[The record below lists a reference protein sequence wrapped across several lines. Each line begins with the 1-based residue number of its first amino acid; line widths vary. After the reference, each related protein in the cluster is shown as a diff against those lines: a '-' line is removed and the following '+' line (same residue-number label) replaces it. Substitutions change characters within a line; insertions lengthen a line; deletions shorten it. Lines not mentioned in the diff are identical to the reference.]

1 MYFGGRTVGRGGM
14 IVPYPALEAYRRDLA
29 ATPGRAS
36 FGDADA
42 YWLAVTQG
50 LWRVA
55 QLPPDE
61 RRSALE
67 TFAGSLAAA
76 GEPDLETLRAAMAG
90 LLDDDPDALAIT
102 AVLRWAAAVER
113 AGALHVAYSALA
125 ALRELVPERHH
136 RAHGLILAQQGR
148 ISREVGDLSTAAD
161 LYAQAE
167 RAGRECDDAEVTVRS
182 VLGQG
187 VLAVIRGNYPA
198 ARAHFRRA
206 LGVAKTHGLQ
216 VHASAAH
223 HGLLRAALAA
233 GNLEAALLHG
243 WDAFRNAGGDRHRQ
257 ADMLVNLGEV
267 CLLVSRPAAALRA
280 YRTALRLTSLPSIR
294 LGALGGA
301 VIAAARLG
309 DRGALDELSHETEQT
324 FSHVAEGYEHAVT
337 MVELAEAFAILGDAP
352 RRDVYRT
359 RALQLAEERGFYEVV
374 HRAETITR
382 GAATTKEA
390 RRPPTLSDG
399 AVGVLRAIESLDPS
413 ASAAASR

>member
-1 MYFGGRTVGRGGM
+1 M
-14 IVPYPALEAYRRDLA
+14 IVPLPALEAYRRDLA
-29 ATPGRAS
+29 AAPGRDT

-42 YWLAVTQG
+42 LWLAVTQG

-55 QLPPDE
+55 HVAPDE
-61 RRSALE
+61 RHPVLAALASAL
-67 TFAGSLAAA
+67 TAA
-76 GEPDLETLRAAMAG
+76 GDVDLEPLRAALVS
-90 LLDDDPDALAIT
+90 LLDDDPDALAT
-102 AVLRWAAAVER
+102 GAVLRWVARVER
-113 AGALHVAYSALA
+113 AGALYVAYSALA
-125 ALRELVPERHH
+125 ALREMVPERNR

-148 ISREVGDLSTAAD
+148 IAREVGDVATAAD
-161 LYAQAE
+161 HYAHAE
-167 RAGRECDDAEVTVRS
+167 RAGHECDAAEVTVRA
-182 VLGQG
+182 VLGLG
-187 VLAVIRGNYPA
+187 VLAVIRGNYPE

-206 LGVAKTHGLQ
+206 LGAAKTHGLQ

-382 GAATTKEA
+382 GAPTTKEA

-413 ASAAASR
+413 ASPAASR